1 MLRSMLVGV
10 DGSAY
15 STTAVELG
23 IRWAQRYGAVLVGL
37 GVIDA
42 PTICKPQP
50 VPLGASAYKVQ
61 RDASLLADASHKVTQ
76 FLEHFAQR
84 CAEAD
89 VACQILQEVG
99 LPTERILLEAQRYD
113 LILLGQQTSF
123 HFETQAQPDDTLYT
137 VLKHNSRPVVAVP
150 VPLPEGWV
158 AVVAYDGSL
167 HAARAL
173 QMLQAVGLADSH
185 EVHVVCVAPHQ
196 EQADLCVERAVTF
209 LQGHNIVA
217 HAHALATS
225 ASPAHVILEH
235 VQQVEASLLVM
246 GAYGR
251 STLREFFGGSLTR
264 TMLRESP
271 VPLFLYH

>member
-76 FLEHFAQR
+76 FLEDFAQQ

-99 LPTERILLEAQRYD
+99 LPTERILLEAQQYD
-113 LILLGQQTSF
+113 LILLGQHTSF
-123 HFETQAQPDDTLYT
+123 HFETQEQPDDTLHT
-137 VLKHNSRPVVAVP
+137 VLKHNPRPVVAVP

-167 HAARAL
+167 QAARAL
-173 QMLQAVGLADSH
+173 QAFQAVGLASSY
-185 EVHVVCVAPHQ
+185 EVHVVCVDPHQ
-196 EQADLCVERAVTF
+196 EQADPGSF
-209 LQGHNIVA
+209 
-217 HAHALATS
+217 S
-225 ASPAHVILEH
+225 FP
-235 VQQVEASLLVM
+235 VQS
-246 GAYGR
+246 R
-251 STLREFFGGSLTR
+251 
-264 TMLRESP
+264 
-271 VPLFLYH
+271 